1 MDCIFFLGFNSANF
15 GATEEMQWT
24 VLTENTNNSWRSS
37 PVSNSNGLE
46 WDGDFTTLVLF
57 IKCLLCVSNK
67 QVHFKN
73 DSSVRLSFL

>member
-1 MDCIFFLGFNSANF
+1 MHFNLGFNSANF

-46 WDGDFTTLVLF
+46 WDGDFTTLVPF
-57 IKCLLCVSNK
+57 IKYSLYESRIRKIC
-67 QVHFKN
+67 FK
-73 DSSVRLSFL
+73 SGQSVFITFL